1 MVGNSSCGIREAAFL
16 GVPSV
21 NIGSRQFGRERGVNV
36 KDVGYGADEI
46 KKAIL
51 QQLDHGPYDSDL
63 IYGDGNAGVQ
73 IVSILH
79 DFKFTIQKKMTY

>member
-1 MVGNSSCGIREAAFL
+1 MVGNSSCGIREATFL

-36 KDVGYGADEI
+36 KDVGYDADEI

-51 QQLDHGPYDSDL
+51 QQLDHGPYESDL
-63 IYGDGNAGVQ
+63 IYGDGNAGAQ